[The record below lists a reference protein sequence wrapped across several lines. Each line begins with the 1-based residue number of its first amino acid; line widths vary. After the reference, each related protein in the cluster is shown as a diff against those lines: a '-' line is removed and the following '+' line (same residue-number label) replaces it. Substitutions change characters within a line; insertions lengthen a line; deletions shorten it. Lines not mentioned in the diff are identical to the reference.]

1 MADTGK
7 HILVA
12 EDEAAFRFS
21 ASLALRMA
29 GYRVTGAKD
38 GMDALEEL
46 IRLKEEGTPVDLLVT
61 DLRMPNLDGAEL
73 VDALKRHDVPVPVFV
88 VSGNCDPEALRELAA
103 AGCVE
108 YMEKP
113 FQPSELVH
121 RIDNVFN
128 VKVA

>member
-7 HILVA
+7 HILLA

-61 DLRMPNLDGAEL
+61 DLRMPNLSGAEL
-73 VDALKRHDVPVPVFV
+73 VAAMRRHDILVPFFV
-88 VSGNCDPEALRELAA
+88 ITGYGDPQALRELVL
-103 AGCVE
+103 AGCVGQI
-108 YMEKP
+108 EKP
-113 FQPSELVH
+113 LLPDELV
-121 RIDNVFN
+121 RCVER
-128 VKVA
+128 VMKKVAA

>member
-46 IRLKEEGTPVDLLVT
+46 IRLKEEGTPADLLVT
-61 DLRMPNLDGAEL
+61 DLRMPNLSGAAL
-73 VDALKRHDVPVPVFV
+73 VAAMRRHDIMVPFFV
-88 VSGNCDPEALRELAA
+88 VSGYCDPQVLRELAL
-103 AGCVE
+103 AGCVGQI
-108 YMEKP
+108 EKP
-113 FQPSELVH
+113 LLPDELV
-121 RIDNVFN
+121 RCVER
-128 VKVA
+128 VMKKVAA

>member
-1 MADTGK
+1 VADTGK

-46 IRLKEEGTPVDLLVT
+46 IRLKEEGIPVDLLVT
-61 DLRMPNLDGAEL
+61 DLRMPNLSGAGL
-73 VDALKRHDVPVPVFV
+73 VAAMRRHDILVPVFV
-88 VSGNCDPEALRELAA
+88 VSGYIDPQALRELALT
-103 AGCVE
+103 GCVGQI
-108 YMEKP
+108 EKP
-113 FQPSELVH
+113 LLPDELV
-121 RIDNVFN
+121 RCVER
-128 VKVA
+128 VMKKVAA

>member
-7 HILVA
+7 HILLA

-61 DLRMPNLDGAEL
+61 DLRMPNLSGAEL
-73 VDALKRHDVPVPVFV
+73 VAAMRRHDILVPFFV
-88 VSGNCDPEALRELAA
+88 ITGYGDPQALRELAL
-103 AGCVE
+103 AGCVGQI
-108 YMEKP
+108 EKP
-113 FQPSELVH
+113 LLPDELV
-121 RIDNVFN
+121 RCVER
-128 VKVA
+128 VMKKVAA

>member
-1 MADTGK
+1 MADNGK

-46 IRLKEEGTPVDLLVT
+46 IRLKEEGIPVDLLVT
-61 DLRMPNLDGAEL
+61 DLRMPNLSGAGL
-73 VDALKRHDVPVPVFV
+73 VAAMRRHDILVPVFV
-88 VSGNCDPEALRELAA
+88 VSGYIDPQVFEELVL
-103 AGCVE
+103 AGCVGHT
-108 YMEKP
+108 EKP
-113 FQPSELVH
+113 LLPDELV
-121 RIDNVFN
+121 RCVER
-128 VKVA
+128 VMKKVAA